1 METPRRVLEI
11 MSQLFSG
18 FQLRRLYRAGRGVT
32 PTQPIHFT
40 EGEDESLPPAG
51 CDSIVKVFKLPKSVR
66 GAGGGGDESTDE
78 LWEDLTEEHT
88 QRSLQNSPQ
97 RLPLQTG
104 L

>member
-1 METPRRVLEI
+1 METLRRVLEI
-11 MSQLFSG
+11 TSQLFSG

-32 PTQPIHFT
+32 PTQPVHFT
-40 EGEDESLPPAG
+40 EGEGESLPPAG
-51 CDSIVKVFKLPKSVR
+51 CDSIVKVFKLPKSVK
-66 GAGGGGDESTDE
+66 GAGDESTAE
-78 LWEDLTEEHT
+78 LWEELTEEHT